1 MADLNQTSQIRSAFG
16 QLMKQEVL
24 EEYQTASIVRAIA
37 QQVQLNGQGKAIVVK
52 VLDEEDDNAMS
63 DYLPYDDNTFGVART
78 ETIELVPDQQKFV
91 GIDFDSVEY
100 AMTNVNVREAKIR
113 IEANRMAL
121 ALDHHV
127 LDKMREAEGIQ
138 KVEVALSKQ
147 NIYGAIN
154 DAVRKLDAVEVPAQ
168 GRVILMNWKTLSMLE
183 QSPEFVGNFHVATE
197 QRGLVDIPVS
207 GCEVRVSNLLQ
218 DGEIL
223 VVHKDAV
230 AIVDLIQKERVGEH
244 EKNFTEYFK
253 ALFVFGAE
261 VLRPKS
267 IVRIAAEDE
276 SGESGESGEDET
288 VTPEE

>member
-1 MADLNQTSQIRSAFG
+1 MAQDLNQTSEIRGAFG

-24 EEYQTASIVRAIA
+24 EAYQTASIVREVA

-52 VLDEEDDNAMS
+52 VLDEEQDNAMS
-63 DYLPYDDNTFGVART
+63 DYVPYGDNEFGVART
-78 ETIELVPDQQKFV
+78 EVVEMVADQQKFV
-91 GIDFDSVEY
+91 GVDFDSVEY

-121 ALDHHV
+121 ELDRHV
-127 LDKMREAEGIQ
+127 LGKMRGAEGIQ
-138 KVEVALSKQ
+138 KVEVALTKQ

-154 DAVRKLDAVEVPAQ
+154 DAVRMLDAKEVPAQ
-168 GRVILMNWKTLSMLE
+168 NRVIMMNWKTLSMLE

-207 GCEVRVSNLLQ
+207 GCQVRVSNLIS

-230 AIVDLIQKERVGEH
+230 AIVDLIEKQAVGEH
-244 EKNFTEYFK
+244 EKNFTTYYK

-261 VLRPKS
+261 VLRPSS
-267 IVRIAAEDE
+267 IVRIAQA
-276 SGESGESGEDET
+276 
-288 VTPEE
+288 

>member
-1 MADLNQTSQIRSAFG
+1 MAQDLNQTSQIRGAFG

-24 EEYQTASIVRAIA
+24 EAYQTASIVREIA

-52 VLDEEDDNAMS
+52 VLDEEQDNAMS
-63 DYLPYDDNTFGVART
+63 DYVPYGDNEFGVART
-78 ETIELVPDQQKFV
+78 EVVEMVADQQKFV
-91 GIDFDSVEY
+91 GVDFDSVEY

-121 ALDHHV
+121 ELDRHV
-127 LDKMREAEGIQ
+127 LGKMREAEGIQ
-138 KVEVALSKQ
+138 KVEVALTKT
-147 NIYGAIN
+147 NIYAQIN
-154 DAVRKLDAVEVPAQ
+154 EAVRKLDAKEVPAQ

-207 GCEVRVSNLLQ
+207 GCEVRVSNLIQ
-218 DGEIL
+218 DGEIF

-244 EKNFTEYFK
+244 EKNFTEFFK

-261 VLRPKS
+261 VLRPSS
-267 IVRIAAEDE
+267 IVRIAQA
-276 SGESGESGEDET
+276 
-288 VTPEE
+288 

>member
-1 MADLNQTSQIRSAFG
+1 MAQDLNQTSEIRGAFG

-24 EEYQTASIVRAIA
+24 EAYQTASIVRAIA

-52 VLDEEDDNAMS
+52 VLDEEQDNAMS
-63 DYLPYDDNTFGVART
+63 DYVPYGDNEFGVART
-78 ETIELVPDQQKFV
+78 EVIEMVADQQKFV
-91 GIDFDSVEY
+91 GVDFDSVEY

-121 ALDHHV
+121 ELDRHV
-127 LDKMREAEGIQ
+127 LGKMRGAEGIQ
-138 KVEVALSKQ
+138 KVEVALTKQ

-154 DAVRKLDAVEVPAQ
+154 DAVRKLDEKEVPAQ
-168 GRVILMNWKTLSMLE
+168 GRVILMNFKTLAMLE

-197 QRGLVDIPVS
+197 QRGLLDIQVS
-207 GCEVRVSNLLQ
+207 GCQVRVSNLIS

-230 AIVDLIQKERVGEH
+230 AIVDLIEKQAVGEH
-244 EKNFTEYFK
+244 EKNFTEFFK

-261 VLRPKS
+261 VLRPSS
-267 IVRIAAEDE
+267 IVRIAQA
-276 SGESGESGEDET
+276 
-288 VTPEE
+288 

>member
-1 MADLNQTSQIRSAFG
+1 MADLSKTSEIRGAFG
-16 QLMKQEVL
+16 QLLKQEVL

-52 VLDEEDDNAMS
+52 VKDEEQDNAMS
-63 DYLPYDDNTFGVART
+63 DYVPYGDNEFGRART
-78 ETIELVPDQQKFV
+78 ETIEMVPDQQKFV

-113 IEANRMAL
+113 MEANRMAL

-127 LDKMREAEGIQ
+127 LGKVRGAEGIQ
-138 KVEVALSKQ
+138 KVTATVTNK
-147 NIYGAIN
+147 NIYATIN
-154 DAVRKLDAVEVPAQ
+154 EAVRKLDAVEVPAQ

-197 QRGLVDIPVS
+197 QRGLVDIKVS
-207 GCEVRVSNLLQ
+207 GCEVRVSNLIE
-218 DGEIL
+218 DGEIIVL
-223 VVHKDAV
+223 HHDAV
-230 AIVDLIQKERVGEH
+230 AIVDLIEKERVGEH

-261 VLRPKS
+261 VLRPMS
-267 IVRIAAEDE
+267 IVRVSAE
-276 SGESGESGEDET
+276 
-288 VTPEE
+288 

>member
-1 MADLNQTSQIRSAFG
+1 MADLTKTSEIRGAFG
-16 QLMKQEVL
+16 QLLKQEVL

-37 QQVQLNGQGKAIVVK
+37 QSVQLNGQGKAIVVK
-52 VLDEEDDNAMS
+52 VLDEEQDVAMS
-63 DYLPYDDNTFGVART
+63 DYVPYGDNEFGRART
-78 ETIELVPDQQKFV
+78 ETIEMVPDQQKFV

-127 LDKMREAEGIQ
+127 LGKVRGAEGIQ
-138 KVEVALSKQ
+138 KVAVTVTKA
-147 NIYGAIN
+147 NIYATIN
-154 DAVRKLDAVEVPAQ
+154 EAVRKLDEKEVPAQ

-197 QRGLVDIPVS
+197 QRGLVDIKVS
-207 GCEVRVSNLLQ
+207 GCEVRVSNLIQ

-223 VVHKDAV
+223 VMHHDAV

-261 VLRPKS
+261 VLRPAS
-267 IVRIAAEDE
+267 IVRVAAE
-276 SGESGESGEDET
+276 
-288 VTPEE
+288 

>member
-1 MADLNQTSQIRSAFG
+1 MADLSKTSEIRGAFG

-52 VLDEEDDNAMS
+52 VLDEEQDVAMS
-63 DYLPYDDNTFGVART
+63 DYVPYGDNEFGRARC

-91 GIDFDSVEY
+91 GIDFDSVEF

-121 ALDHHV
+121 ALDNHV
-127 LDKMREAEGIQ
+127 LGKIREAEGIQ
-138 KVEVALSKQ
+138 KVAVALTKE
-147 NIYGAIN
+147 NIYAQIN
-154 DAVRKLDAVEVPAQ
+154 DAVRKLDAAEVPAQ

-197 QRGLVDIPVS
+197 QRGLVDIQVS
-207 GCEVRVSNLLQ
+207 GCQVRVSNLLQ

-223 VVHKDAV
+223 VMHHDAV
-230 AIVDLIQKERVGEH
+230 AIVDLIEKQAVGEH
-244 EKNFTEYFK
+244 EKNFTAYYK

-261 VLRPKS
+261 VLRPAS
-267 IVRIAAEDE
+267 IVRVAQA
-276 SGESGESGEDET
+276 
-288 VTPEE
+288 